1 MTEEN
6 RTTLSI
12 KRKPKIFVNPKHGN
26 SASPASASAVAKP
39 VSPKKKQKVQ
49 APKPVKAA
57 KPKQE
62 PPKPVSKE
70 ERAAKRAAEHA
81 QARDELIKLW
91 PNLFS
96 KDNPKPL
103 KVDISKDLFAA
114 RKRDSLDISKRQISI
129 GLMVYTQ
136 NEAYQRIL
144 FEVGPRFDINGQPCG
159 EVTEEQAARARD
171 KAEKLK
177 IESDKAAPSD

>member
-1 MTEEN
+1 MAEEN

-26 SASPASASAVAKP
+26 NASAVSKP
-39 VSPKKKQKVQ
+39 EKPKKQPKVKSPKPAKI
-49 APKPVKAA
+49 A

-62 PPKPVSKE
+62 PPKPVNKE
-70 ERAAKRAAEHA
+70 ERAAKRAAEYE
-81 QARDELIKLW
+81 QARDELIRLW

-114 RKRDSLDISKRQISI
+114 RKRDGLEISKRQISI

-136 NEAYQRIL
+136 NEVYQRTL
-144 FEVGPRFDINGQPCG
+144 FELGPRFDMNGQPCG
-159 EVTEEQAARARD
+159 EVTEEQASRARE

-177 IESDKAAPSD
+177 LEAIPSH

>member
-12 KRKPKIFVNPKHGN
+12 KRKPKIFVNPNHGN
-26 SASPASASAVAKP
+26 NGSSVAKP
-39 VSPKKKQKVQ
+39 EKPKKKPKVK
-49 APKPVKAA
+49 APKPAKVA

-103 KVDISKDLFAA
+103 KVHISKDLFAA
-114 RKRDSLDISKRQISI
+114 RKRDSLEISKRQISI

-136 NEAYQRIL
+136 NEAYQRML

-171 KAEKLK
+171 KAE
-177 IESDKAAPSD
+177 

>member
-12 KRKPKIFVNPKHGN
+12 KRKPKVFVNPKHGN
-26 SASPASASAVAKP
+26 NPSPASASAVAKP
-39 VSPKKKQKVQ
+39 VKPKKQ
-49 APKPVKAA
+49 PKVKALQPAKVA

-70 ERAAKRAAEHA
+70 ERAAKRVVEHE

-96 KDNPKPL
+96 KDKPKPL

-114 RKRDSLDISKRQISI
+114 RKRDGLEISKRQISI

-136 NEAYQRIL
+136 NEAYQRML

-159 EVTEEQAARARD
+159 EVTEEQAARARV

-177 IESDKAAPSD
+177 PEAIP